1 MRVLRAAVLAFLLAL
16 AAAPS
21 AHAAPPANDNRAQAI
36 AVTPPATV
44 SGSTADSTLEADE
57 PPACQPLRGSVFY
70 SFRASSA
77 QRMVVR
83 LRASGD
89 LDATVD
95 VFLRTRSQLTPVA
108 CEISDR
114 NGNAALEFAAQ
125 AGQTYLVRVGQR
137 ANSEPGGF
145 RLDVFAP
152 EPPPRGPGAPL
163 PARGASGVLDSLQ
176 HTRDAY
182 AYRMRAGTPYRLN
195 VAAGPCVTL
204 RVYAPGTVNFDRSSP
219 VRSAS
224 CDGYLLFTPGAGEGG
239 RYSLVVEAQARRKRS
254 QRYHLQAAPAGG
266 DDISPGLALP
276 NLTAVHGSL
285 AGTHVDTTD
294 LYRFSVSRRSAL
306 DLTLRFDGTGRAGML
321 LLDDRGERRGRGE
334 FEISRRL
341 SPGRYFLAVRTR
353 NGGAGRYVLRRE
365 LRTITRTTTTV
376 DGKRRAQSTPG
387 QTVRIAAAVA
397 PGAAGPVTFTIQ
409 HFDPIAGWLFFREVA
424 ARAAGG
430 NATIAFTPP
439 AEGRWR
445 ARAAFGGTKI
455 AAPSDSGYATLLVA
469 PPLAAP
475 G

>member
-1 MRVLRAAVLAFLLAL
+1 
-16 AAAPS
+16 
-21 AHAAPPANDNRAQAI
+21 
-36 AVTPPATV
+36 
-44 SGSTADSTLEADE
+44 
-57 PPACQPLRGSVFY
+57 
-70 SFRASSA
+70 
-77 QRMVVR
+77 
-83 LRASGD
+83 
-89 LDATVD
+89 
-95 VFLRTRSQLTPVA
+95 
-108 CEISDR
+108 
-114 NGNAALEFAAQ
+114 
-125 AGQTYLVRVGQR
+125 
-137 ANSEPGGF
+137 
-145 RLDVFAP
+145 
-152 EPPPRGPGAPL
+152 
-163 PARGASGVLDSLQ
+163 
-176 HTRDAY
+176 
-182 AYRMRAGTPYRLN
+182 
-195 VAAGPCVTL
+195 
-204 RVYAPGTVNFDRSSP
+204 
-219 VRSAS
+219 
-224 CDGYLLFTPGAGEGG
+224 
-239 RYSLVVEAQARRKRS
+239 
-254 QRYHLQAAPAGG
+254 
-266 DDISPGLALP
+266 
-276 NLTAVHGSL
+276 VHGSL

-294 LYRFSVSRRSAL
+294 LYRFSVARRSAL

-409 HFDPIAGWLFFREVA
+409 HFDPIAGWLFFRQVA

-445 ARAAFGGTKI
+445 ARAAFEGTKI
-455 AAPSDSGYATLLVA
+455 AAPSDSSYATLLVA